1 MFGVL
6 DDDPRVIASGNFAA
20 PHTLLTLLDTEVAS
34 YRLFMLNAQHGL
46 PDRDGVTL
54 ETCFVGA
61 GMRNSKR
68 LRYIPSRL
76 SLVPRLFATTVPP
89 DVVLLHAS
97 PPRDGHISLGTEVN
111 VLPAAIEAAR
121 QRGGVVVAQLNPK
134 MPFTYGDAQIPVH
147 LVDYAIEVD
156 EALPSPPAPVRDEV
170 AEAIGDAVVERIL
183 DGSTLQLGI
192 GSVPD
197 AVLHR
202 LTERRGLRV
211 WSEMFSDGVLELD
224 RRGALDPDEVLTA
237 SFLFGS
243 AELLEWVD
251 GNQRVRLL
259 RTETVNEPALI
270 ARNRMMTSINTAL
283 QVDLFAQA
291 NASRIGG
298 RIYSGFGGQTD
309 FIVGALHSHCGQAL
323 VALRAWHPKADVS
336 TIVPL
341 VDGPVTSFQH
351 TAMITEHGVAELFGR
366 SERDQAEQLIERTA
380 DPRVRADLWAA
391 AAEMG
396 LS

>member
-1 MFGVL
+1 MFGAL
-6 DDDPRVIASGNFAA
+6 DDNPRVIASGNYAA
-20 PHTLLTLLDTEVAS
+20 PHPLLAMLDAEVAS
-34 YRLFMLNAQHGL
+34 YRLFMLNAQAGL
-46 PDRDGVTL
+46 PDRDGVVL
-54 ETCFVGA
+54 ETCFVGP
-61 GMRNSKR
+61 GMRTSKR

-89 DVVLLHAS
+89 DVVLLHTS
-97 PPRDGHISLGTEVN
+97 PPRDGHVSLGTEVN
-111 VLPAAIEAAR
+111 VLPAAVEAVRA
-121 QRGGVVVAQLNPK
+121 RGGVVVAQLNPQ
-134 MPFTYGDAQIPVH
+134 MPFTFGDAQLPVE
-147 LVDYAIEVD
+147 LVDYAV
-156 EALPSPPAPVRDEV
+156 EADGPLPAPPPAARDEV

-183 DGSTLQLGI
+183 DGATLQLGI
-192 GSVPD
+192 GTVPD

-202 LTERRGLRV
+202 LVERRGLRV

-224 RRGALDPDEVLTA
+224 RHGALDPDELLTA

-243 AELLEWVD
+243 AELLRWVD
-251 GNQRVRLL
+251 GNERVRLL
-259 RTETVNEPALI
+259 RTETVNEPAVI

-291 NASRIGG
+291 NASRIAG

-309 FIVGALHSHCGQAL
+309 FIVGALHSDCGQAL
-323 VALRAWHPKADVS
+323 VALRAWHPKAGVS

-341 VDGPVTSFQH
+341 VNGPVTSFQH
-351 TAMITEHGVAELFGR
+351 TAVITEHGVAELFGR

-380 DPRVRADLWAA
+380 DPRARPELWAA